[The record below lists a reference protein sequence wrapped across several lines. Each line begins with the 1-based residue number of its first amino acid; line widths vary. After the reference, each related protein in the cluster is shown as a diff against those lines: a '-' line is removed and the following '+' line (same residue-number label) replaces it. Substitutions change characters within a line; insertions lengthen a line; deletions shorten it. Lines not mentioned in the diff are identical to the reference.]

1 MKLRRAALAQHE
13 GGRAALE
20 ESVRLCGE
28 AEVLRALALATP
40 AHVSARLHML
50 RARARRQLAEERFGT
65 GGGGAWGGVLAAGEE
80 DAAPAE
86 GAEGAEGGAEGAG
99 AGEAETAY
107 EEVMGDLETA
117 LALLAEE
124 GGADA
129 QAARCL
135 ALEAALLHGAALVPG
150 RRAAH
155 LRAAVGNLAQA
166 AALLQRRRALVAAAA
181 LDAGGAPAAEVP
193 AFVSAELLEA
203 AVEQSALVARQ
214 ARAAAA
220 AAAAALKGKQGR
232 AAPPAAPPPEAPPP
246 STPDLSLRSLA
257 SLLLALLR
265 ERAQRLFDDGPCSAR
280 IAALHRA
287 MADAFPPFDEAC
299 RVHLAAGAL
308 RAPDPAPAAAPHR
321 VLGQWYRPRDAPG
334 DAGGDAGARL
344 LLAVAPAAL
353 AGEGGQ
359 GVMLCERALVAR
371 RGGFAELA
379 RLGESLA
386 RLTWEQAEE
395 AAGADAA
402 PARGEWAAQVF
413 PAVGSMELQGEAA
426 AAARARWFADAVR
439 AANADAMRLLGV
451 ADADADAT
459 PEPAEEAEEA
469 DGARAAEVPAEGLG
483 RLEELV
489 GGALPGLDTED
500 EALAAILHAWLTRG
514 AHPLAEA
521 PPLGAADAA

>member
-1 MKLRRAALAQHE
+1 
-13 GGRAALE
+13 
-20 ESVRLCGE
+20 
-28 AEVLRALALATP
+28 
-40 AHVSARLHML
+40 
-50 RARARRQLAEERFGT
+50 
-65 GGGGAWGGVLAAGEE
+65 
-80 DAAPAE
+80 
-86 GAEGAEGGAEGAG
+86 
-99 AGEAETAY
+99 
-107 EEVMGDLETA
+107 
-117 LALLAEE
+117 
-124 GGADA
+124 
-129 QAARCL
+129 
-135 ALEAALLHGAALVPG
+135 
-150 RRAAH
+150 
-155 LRAAVGNLAQA
+155 
-166 AALLQRRRALVAAAA
+166 
-181 LDAGGAPAAEVP
+181 
-193 AFVSAELLEA
+193 
-203 AVEQSALVARQ
+203 
-214 ARAAAA
+214 
-220 AAAAALKGKQGR
+220 
-232 AAPPAAPPPEAPPP
+232 
-246 STPDLSLRSLA
+246 
-257 SLLLALLR
+257 
-265 ERAQRLFDDGPCSAR
+265 
-280 IAALHRA
+280 
-287 MADAFPPFDEAC
+287 
-299 RVHLAAGAL
+299 
-308 RAPDPAPAAAPHR
+308 
-321 VLGQWYRPRDAPG
+321 
-334 DAGGDAGARL
+334 
-344 LLAVAPAAL
+344 VAPAAL